1 MAAVDQ
7 DSPSPQSRKA
17 QTPASDVR
25 GARLFDTTA
34 EGFVL
39 TDRLELRGPAAKDRE
54 VLTAGQAL
62 WILDECWRRDDGEVI
77 RRFADERGIGNTS
90 IQQVADLQ
98 LRQSLATYIE
108 RGELVVLRETFEP
121 RPFPAPPVEAEAP
134 PLVPVPAA
142 AAAPPPEPAPVIV
155 DETAQL
161 KALWAAARDGVP
173 FCEEC
178 AKALQRAA

>member
-1 MAAVDQ
+1 VATTSQ
-7 DSPSPQSRKA
+7 DSPSPRA
-17 QTPASDVR
+17 RTAPASDGR
-25 GARLFDTTA
+25 GARLFASTT
-34 EGFVL
+34 EGFLLV
-39 TDRLELRGPAAKDRE
+39 DRLEVRAATANDSQ
-54 VLTAGQAL
+54 VLSAPQAL
-62 WILDECWRRDDGEVI
+62 WILDECWRRDDGEAI
-77 RRFADERGIGNTS
+77 RRFAAERGIGNTS
-90 IQQVADLQ
+90 LQQVADLQ

-108 RGELVVLRETFEP
+108 RGELAVLRETFQP

-142 AAAPPPEPAPVIV
+142 AAASAAEPAPVIV